1 MTQTYDYSYGN
12 GAWWPTSSQLTQLR
26 MTLDSIRNQY
36 QLSPTSKGLA
46 TPLYD
51 QLLSYLPPPIHD
63 ASQSGA
69 GKTYLQVYTWISG
82 ARDVNAGSGVFSE
95 YIRNYTAEQYRLRVG
110 DISAKDLDGKLN
122 AASNEI
128 AINLIQGMLDHNG
141 VLPSI
146 EGIGIID
153 GGAAASE
160 LFTGDLFPD
169 GDFTGWSG
177 AILFSFIGYD
187 RFFKEWLLS
196 PDDVN
201 GRILNG
207 QVQSEITI
215 KAQSG
220 TYDLFSALYANIK
233 AIESYDRESQFFAFL
248 QSFTT
253 IDQDQKDLIQ
263 ATNDYMTR
271 MYDLPSDH
279 VFRAGER
286 LPYASAYTWLTSE
299 LGIKV
304 MSLATGSLSDIEAYN
319 DSKIYTNYIVHGTD
333 ESEGLVGFVN
343 ATENGLPYGST
354 LFDAGGGDYD
364 QLSYSEN
371 ADASTYLHIVLEQI
385 DSPLYQHRLS
395 IGKYRDGSGE
405 WGHDYAYSVEEIYN
419 THTKDIVSIHDIPQ
433 LSSDMFLTAV
443 GEGATLDL
451 SHLSRPLNNNVMTST
466 GVIHTTGS
474 GQIFTT
480 ANNIIGTPYN
490 DVITSEAY
498 HIIEGGPGK
507 NLITGGAQANIFVVG
522 RGADTITD
530 ADEQDR
536 LVVRVPDAPVGN
548 LTSEALTLLGGV
560 ILRSSSD
567 IPGAPVTLAAGETAV
582 FYPVVP
588 SPQFFNGELSS
599 NFTAI
604 DERVKNTFQVTYKL
618 QGPDLKVTTKVLLGG
633 NLTINETLVQ
643 DYKPGDLG
651 LEFRELIIPNYT
663 LAASDQMPMQ
673 SIVDMYISA
682 QQNLLEEWSTL
693 PTPPDLWA

>member
-1 MTQTYDYSYGN
+1 
-12 GAWWPTSSQLTQLR
+12 
-26 MTLDSIRNQY
+26 
-36 QLSPTSKGLA
+36 
-46 TPLYD
+46 
-51 QLLSYLPPPIHD
+51 
-63 ASQSGA
+63 
-69 GKTYLQVYTWISG
+69 
-82 ARDVNAGSGVFSE
+82 
-95 YIRNYTAEQYRLRVG
+95 LRVG
-110 DISAKDLDGKLN
+110 EISAQNLDGKLN

-160 LFTGDLFPD
+160 LFTGDFFPD

-187 RFFKEWLLS
+187 RFFNEWLLN
-196 PDDVN
+196 PDNVD
-201 GRILNG
+201 GRVLSG
-207 QVQSEITI
+207 QAQSDITI

-263 ATNDYMTR
+263 ATNDYITR
-271 MYDLPSDH
+271 IYDLPSDH

-286 LPYASAYTWLTSE
+286 LPYASAYTWLTSD

-304 MSLATGSLSDIEAYN
+304 KSLATSSLSDIEAYN
-319 DSKIYTNYIVHGTD
+319 DSKIYKNYIVHGTD
-333 ESEGLVGFVN
+333 DGEGLVGFVN
-343 ATENGLPYGST
+343 ATENSLPYGST

-364 QLSYSEN
+364 HLSYSEN
-371 ADASTYLHIVLEQI
+371 SDASTYLHIVLEQI
-385 DSPLYQHRLS
+385 DSPLYQHRLN
-395 IGKYRDGSGE
+395 IGKYRDGSSE
-405 WGHDYAYSVEEIYN
+405 WGRDYAYSIDEIYS

-433 LSSDMFLTAV
+433 LSSDMFLTAI

-466 GVIHTTGS
+466 GVINTTGS

-490 DVITSEAY
+490 DVITSGTY

-507 NLITGGAQANIFVVG
+507 NLITGGSQANIFVVG

-530 ADEQDR
+530 AEEQDR
-536 LVVRVPDAPVGN
+536 LVVRIPDAPVAN
-548 LTSEALTLLGGV
+548 FTSEAVPLLGGV
-560 ILRSSSD
+560 ILRSVSET
-567 IPGAPVTLAAGETAV
+567 PGATVTLKEGQTAV

-588 SPQFFNGELSS
+588 NPLFFNGEPNSI
-599 NFTAI
+599 FAAI
-604 DERVKNTFQVTYKL
+604 DDRVKNTFQVTYKL
-618 QGPDLKVTTKVLLGG
+618 QGSDLKVTSTFLLGS
-633 NLTINETLVQ
+633 NVTVNEAVIQ
-643 DYKPGDLG
+643 NYKPGDLG
-651 LEFRELIIPNYT
+651 LEFRELIVPNYT
-663 LAASDQMPMQ
+663 IAASNQMPMQ

-682 QQNLLEEWSTL
+682 HQNLLEEWSTL